1 MILNNH
7 QVTSAQGQ
15 WVCEDGRCQ
24 ADISEIQLRSL
35 NARLNVTSHVFGNA
49 SLTLSGEDAR
59 WTYVD
64 QGFQFTGH
72 MLQFSLWDSSNQ
84 LSSQRYDPLP
94 HSLIQR
100 MNLTWTSSQPG
111 HSFLN
116 LWFPAYRRRSHTLC
130 YRNQKTISIS
140 YDLGATKWRS
150 INSVF
155 SADGSSETD
164 SPARDPLIP
173 IYGCE

>member
-1 MILNNH
+1 MEFFMILNNH

-72 MLQFSLWDSSNQ
+72 MLQFSL
-84 LSSQRYDPLP
+84 
-94 HSLIQR
+94 
-100 MNLTWTSSQPG
+100 
-111 HSFLN
+111 
-116 LWFPAYRRRSHTLC
+116 
-130 YRNQKTISIS
+130 
-140 YDLGATKWRS
+140 
-150 INSVF
+150 
-155 SADGSSETD
+155 
-164 SPARDPLIP
+164 
-173 IYGCE
+173 